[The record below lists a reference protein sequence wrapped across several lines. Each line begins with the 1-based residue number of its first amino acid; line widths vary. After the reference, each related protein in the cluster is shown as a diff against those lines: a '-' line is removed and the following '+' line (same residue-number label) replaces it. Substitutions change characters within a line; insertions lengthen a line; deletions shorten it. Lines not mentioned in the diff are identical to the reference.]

1 MPGSTSIDKTTA
13 INDISG
19 SEDWFHRTD
28 TTILEEW
35 LEKKKFLSM
44 NEMNEEL
51 SLNSV
56 TNNMVC

>member
-35 LEKKKFLSM
+35 LEKKNF
-44 NEMNEEL
+44 
-51 SLNSV
+51 
-56 TNNMVC
+56 